1 MLSESGLGRSGWLSC
16 IYMSLSDCTS
26 GTECLRLGYT
36 APTDNDINVIGD
48 LRYTFRHALRWLVDD
63 ARLARRGSRLPPS
76 CHLPLLRTCVPVAIR
91 KIFFGLW
98 FNMLEAANWLC
109 AGIVLPKGGLST
121 TPRHL
126 RFSALRRNNN
136 IDLSYKG
143 MLTHQGA
150 WSGQLRTWPS
160 NDS

>member
-1 MLSESGLGRSGWLSC
+1 
-16 IYMSLSDCTS
+16 MSLSDCTS
-26 GTECLRLGYT
+26 GTECLRLGYA
-36 APTDNDINVIGD
+36 APTENDLNVIGD

-63 ARLARRGSRLPPS
+63 ARLARRGSRLPPFMS
-76 CHLPLLRTCVPVAIR
+76 SSPSQNMCTCAIR
-91 KIFFGLW
+91 TIFFGHW
-98 FNMLEAANWLC
+98 CYMLESANWLC
-109 AGIVLPKGGLST
+109 AGIVLLKGGLST
-121 TPRHL
+121 THRLL

-143 MLTHQGA
+143 TLTHQGA